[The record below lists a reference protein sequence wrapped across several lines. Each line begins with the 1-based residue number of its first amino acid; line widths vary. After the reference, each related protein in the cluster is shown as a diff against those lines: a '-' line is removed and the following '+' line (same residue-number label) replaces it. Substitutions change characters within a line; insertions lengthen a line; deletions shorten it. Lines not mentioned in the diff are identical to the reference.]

1 MYYPIMLK
9 IKDRSCV
16 VIGGGKV
23 ALRKTSELIKCEANI
38 TIISPEISLELLEKC
53 REHNIQYIKSN
64 YDKKFLNGAV
74 LCFACT
80 NDYELNIKIAQDA
93 KELNIAVNVSDNGVE
108 SSFIVPAIR
117 RKGDL
122 TLAVTGNENPAA
134 SRYVADLMAEQ
145 LEDWLL
151 EYISMTSDIRKSI
164 KEKLPLSEI
173 RQRIMKEL
181 FTEEYIN
188 TAKVSIYDAEKKA
201 NKLLEK
207 IIQKACVD
215 NE

>member
-38 TIISPEISLELLEKC
+38 TIISPEISSELLEKC
-53 REHNIQYIKSN
+53 REHSITYIKSN
-64 YDKKFLNGAV
+64 YDKKFLHEAV
-74 LCFACT
+74 LCFVCT
-80 NDYELNIKIAQDA
+80 NDHELNMKIAQDA
-93 KELNIAVNVSDNGVE
+93 KKLNIAVNVSDNGVE

-117 RKGDL
+117 RKGDI
-122 TLAVTGNENPAA
+122 TLAVTANENPAA
-134 SRYVADLMAEQ
+134 SRYAADLMARQ

-151 EYISMTSDIRKSI
+151 EYISKTSDIRKSI
-164 KEKLPLSEI
+164 RETLPLSEI

-181 FTEEYIN
+181 FTEEFIN
-188 TAKVSIYDAEKKA
+188 TAKVSIYDAENKA